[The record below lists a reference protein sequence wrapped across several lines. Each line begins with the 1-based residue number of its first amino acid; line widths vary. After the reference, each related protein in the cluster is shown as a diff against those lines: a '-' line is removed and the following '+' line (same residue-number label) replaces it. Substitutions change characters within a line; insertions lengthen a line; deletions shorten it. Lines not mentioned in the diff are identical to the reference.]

1 MKKILFTLFTMFC
14 CMTASAHI
22 FDGIDLNGNIS
33 QITRAIS
40 LKGYTTDPS
49 TNKLKGN
56 CQGTEI
62 FLTLNYKDVTEKNK
76 LGQLIIDVPM
86 KATDVTA
93 VSTVFNVI
101 YHQTSNA
108 NGVYT
113 YVVDEDGTTMTLTA
127 TENGVKMVY
136 NTPYYK
142 K

>member
-22 FDGIDLNGNIS
+22 FDGIDLNNNIS

-86 KATDVTA
+86 KTTDVTA

-113 YVVDEDGTTMTLTA
+113 YVVDEDGTTMTLQA
-127 TENGVKMVY
+127 QGNGIRLTY
-136 NTPYYK
+136 NTPYFK

>member
-1 MKKILFTLFTMFC
+1 MKKILFTLFAMIC

-33 QITRAIS
+33 QISRAIS

-62 FLTLNYKDVTEKNK
+62 FLTLNYKDVKETNK

-86 KATDVTA
+86 KATDVTSIA
-93 VSTVFNVI
+93 TIFNVI

-113 YVVDEDGTTMTLTA
+113 YVADEDGTTMTLQA
-127 TENGVKMVY
+127 QANGVRLTY

>member
-40 LKGYTTDPS
+40 LKGYTTDAT

-86 KATDVTA
+86 KTTDVTA

-101 YHQTSNA
+101 YHQTANA

-113 YVVDEDGTTMTLTA
+113 YVVDEDGTTMTLQTQG
-127 TENGVKMVY
+127 NGIRLTY

>member
-86 KATDVTA
+86 KTNDVTA

-113 YVVDEDGTTMTLTA
+113 YVVDEDGTTMTLQA
-127 TENGVKMVY
+127 QGNGIRLTY
-136 NTPYYK
+136 NTPYLK